1 MCLVLPV
8 DDVRHSRD
16 PWCRQPLPKL
26 KENAIKQMAVIVF
39 LSLLSR
45 PFAAFTDLL
54 YTGRLYSTA
63 ETTLCENFTAEIMHK
78 FDHVLCGN
86 SRNSSVCTGVLVSP

>member
-1 MCLVLPV
+1 MI
-8 DDVRHSRD
+8 HG
-16 PWCRQPLPKL
+16 CRQPLPKL

-54 YTGRLYSTA
+54 YTGVFLLYCRNYI
-63 ETTLCENFTAEIMHK
+63 LRNMTAEIMHK

-86 SRNSSVCTGVLVSP
+86 STNNSVCISTLYGLDGPEIETGLG

>member
-1 MCLVLPV
+1 MCLCLVLPAG
-8 DDVRHSRD
+8 DVRHSRD

-45 PFAAFTDLL
+45 PFAALTDLL
-54 YTGRLYSTA
+54 YTGDFNLLQKLHYA
-63 ETTLCENFTAEIMHK
+63 QTL
-78 FDHVLCGN
+78 LQ
-86 SRNSSVCTGVLVSP
+86 